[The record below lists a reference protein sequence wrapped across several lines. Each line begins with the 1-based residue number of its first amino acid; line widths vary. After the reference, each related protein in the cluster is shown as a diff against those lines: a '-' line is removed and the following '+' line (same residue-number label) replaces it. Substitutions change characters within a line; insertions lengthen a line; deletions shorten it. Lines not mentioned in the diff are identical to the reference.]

1 MAPTAAYASEGGE
14 RGFDPIGAIASLF
27 GLGTD
32 SDDVSVPLAANDST
46 TVTDANTLDNWESG
60 LRDSTENVG
69 RIWTDKTV
77 EDSDITLSPSPITIE
92 KGDADFLVGLS
103 ALSSTSNLTTTAST
117 PLDIVL
123 VLDTSGSMDEGMG
136 DPFYN
141 EVTDVQET
149 SGWSLAPDYYV
160 KQGDDYVKVTEE
172 RTGNG
177 LWGWQHVGWKVNGR
191 TVEPK
196 TAQNP
201 NGVQFYQ
208 RIQPTRLDALQN
220 AVNAFIDET
229 AKTNESIADSANKH
243 SISIVTFASNANTRA
258 GLTTVDDEHVEELK
272 NTVNSLEANGSTAA
286 DYGMQHA
293 QNVLEGARDGAQKVV
308 IFFTDG
314 EPNHQNGFDNKV
326 AADTV
331 NAAYAIKQGDTL
343 IYSVG
348 VMEGSDPSGTDD
360 YNSYMNAVSS
370 NYPNATAQGDNG
382 GFFEDGYFT
391 ITWGDRVADASYYK
405 AADNANDLNGIFED
419 IFEEINTGAG
429 LPTRVEGSDPAH
441 GGYLTFTDQLGA
453 YMEVDPS
460 NMTVVYA
467 DQSFSNP
474 TSSTDGNVTT
484 YHFKGTVETGNPDY
498 AEGDM
503 ADLIV
508 EVKHSD
514 DMATG
519 DVVTV
524 KIPATLIPL
533 RTYEVDTTE
542 GQESFTTNAAYPIRV
557 FYGVSLKDEA
567 AASLADPDAE
577 LQSYIDAN
585 KDENGNVRFYSN
597 LYEET
602 DGVAGDPEHGN
613 TTAAFEPAEGNS
625 FYYFTA
631 NTPVYVDETCS
642 TPAKEEDLANF
653 NVFYYQLDHYE
664 KDGDGL
670 KKQAEVYSFPSSSL
684 TFLGDAIGFDTVGNA
699 YVKAGQPRLTY
710 IKNFSDEKMGNET
723 GTASAVVSPEWANE
737 QTAGVVNSYLGNNGV
752 LSAELPGTLAVSKD
766 VTVPEGFDEG
776 DYASTRFTFEIVVAD
791 AANKSFD
798 AVVKNDQGDIQG
810 NRFTLSFDEHGK
822 ADFEIT
828 DGQTLFIYGL
838 SDDWKYTVTEK
849 NVPQGFTSQSN
860 GESGTVSGGA
870 TATANFINTYSAAS
884 ATLDGSTSL
893 TGTKAIN
900 GRNWL
905 DTDEFEFSIS
915 PVPNSPEGTPMPE
928 NATVTV
934 KGSDVA
940 DKTGLAS
947 FSFGDIVYT
956 KPGTYT
962 YLIREDATAAADI
975 PGITRSQAQYLV
987 TVKVIDN
994 GQGRLEATSQITQLF
1009 DDAGNRLAE
1018 PAITTTAAFVNAFSA
1033 GNDTVVVNA
1042 VKNYADNSGS
1052 RPMNDGDF
1060 VFELKPMSKSS
1071 VDAPDAPMPA
1081 GVSSGETATAAID
1094 AETRSASF
1102 GELVFTGKHVG
1113 FTYTYE
1119 IREVEGDIPAM
1130 AYDDTVYTLE
1140 VAVSAEADGSGGT
1153 RVVATRTLMRD
1164 GAPVTG
1170 GESIVFA
1177 NEYSPESAVLEGD
1190 TALGGTKVLA
1200 GRDWT
1205 EEDNFVFTLE
1215 PTGATASAVVDG
1227 VVQIDGSSATA
1238 TASDVDFAFGSVRFT
1253 KAGTYTFQ
1261 ITEDVP
1267 EDAQDG
1273 KLDGIVYDTH
1283 ACNVTV
1289 VVRLDEENGRLAVE
1303 SVAYDNGE
1311 GATDNSKAVFENSYE
1326 SGINYGDAGG
1336 LSVSKTLNGR
1346 AMNVGEFGF
1355 TITGADNG
1363 STTAEEANGKL
1374 ADDDKSF
1381 ANTQSRRDGVPEEMK
1396 KLQGLVFDQNDA
1408 GKTYS
1413 FIVDE
1418 TLGDADRVTYDAS
1431 QYRVDVSAKDDGKG
1445 TMHAETTVVR
1455 IKTAGG
1461 DSVNETVYGPAS
1473 TEDVNYVA
1481 PVVSFKNEYSK
1492 MPVEAKLSA
1501 VKQVIGAPYE
1511 GSFDF
1516 TLTLI
1521 EGDGNAVVGLDENGA
1536 VTAVAAGPY
1545 EEGGRAEASFGNLT
1559 FTAEGT
1565 FVFSVVENDPGERA
1579 GWTWATGD
1587 GNAKTITVN
1596 VNDDDGDGRLAA
1608 RVVGN
1613 NPIFVNSYEAS
1624 PAVLSGD
1631 AALAVQKSVEGADA
1645 DGDFTF
1651 TLAPVDPENEKWQA
1665 VDVESGGNHVS
1676 IAGPFA
1682 AGEVKVANFGDIA
1695 FRKAGTYQ
1703 FTVVEDQ
1710 AAEGQEVPAGWIY
1723 DASTSTITVEVTDE
1737 GHDGQLDAAVSYANE
1752 GENKPDNIAA
1762 FANSYSA
1769 APTDGVPANF
1779 RLTKTFEGHEWTD
1792 DYAFQFRIEAVTEGA
1807 PMPESDTVTVGKPA
1821 EGDEASFDFGEI
1833 VYTKAGTYVYKVS
1846 EIAGDN
1852 AGIVY
1857 DGHEATVTV
1866 TVVDNHDGT
1875 LSSTA
1880 AVANGAFSNA
1890 YKAELPL
1897 SQRANVSISK
1907 TLTGRD
1913 MEAGQF
1919 EFTVKPLDELSADR
1933 LGISTE
1939 GRVVPSEAAADG
1951 EVALMPLDFDGL
1963 TFTADDGGKRYG
1975 FVVAETKGGG
1985 AGYAN
1990 DDESATVTFDVKDDG
2005 NGLLAVTIT
2014 VLKGDG
2020 EPQTFTVSNADD
2032 AVAGVAI
2039 PFANSYAATGVLGGE
2054 GNAVINA
2061 TKMLTGR
2068 DLVEGEFSFQ
2078 VVDAKG
2084 NVVATGTNA
2093 ADGTIGFSA
2102 IPYSTDSFAG
2112 DVASG
2117 IATKTETGY
2126 EYVYEVSEITDGLAG
2141 SGITPVKDSFAVAV
2155 HVTDG
2160 GDGTLGI
2167 AVDYGSEGSGLT
2179 FQNVYDAQAISK
2191 SIDGRKVID
2200 GGGSGSAPT
2209 QEDIAGAYTFT
2220 LTGFAAD
2227 DGTLA
2232 PMPQGA
2238 GADGTK
2244 TAVNDAVGNVSFGEI
2259 EYTVAN
2265 VWPESQAAA
2274 EAGEAGEAATR
2285 AGATRSK
2292 TFTYSV
2298 TEAGEFPGVANEG
2311 GVKTFAVTVTDN
2323 GDGTLS
2329 AVTDPAAGAL
2339 FTFTNVYGVDPADSS
2354 LTGEGG
2360 VPVTKSLT
2368 GRDLVEGEFSFELRD
2383 AATGEVVAEAAN
2395 AADGTVEMPAL
2406 TFDAAGTYAYR
2417 LSEAPGDRGG
2427 VTYDGAVYDVTAT
2440 VTDDG
2445 AGALDVAWSVEKGGE
2460 ALEAVTFRNSYEA
2473 APASIALEASKSLT
2487 GRDLVEGEFSFVL
2500 RDAATG
2506 EVVAEAANAA
2516 DGSVSFGRIEFDGA
2530 GTYEYEIAEV
2540 EGDAEGV
2547 TYDDAVFAVRVDVA
2561 DDGDGQLSVADW
2573 SYGENGAPVFENV
2586 YVGPSA
2592 PQAADPETPKPL
2604 PGGSLVQTGD
2614 ATPVWVAV
2622 GTALAAAV
2630 VACVAALRLRRP
2642 RRSGRRLH

>member
-1 MAPTAAYASEGGE
+1 MAPMAAYASEGGE
-14 RGFDPIGAIASLF
+14 RGFDPLGAIASLF
-27 GLGTD
+27 GLGID
-32 SDDVSVPLAANDST
+32 SDDVSVPLAANDSS
-46 TVTDANTLDNWESG
+46 TVTDANTLGNWENG

-77 EDSDITLSPSPITIE
+77 EDSDITLSPSPITIK

-123 VLDTSGSMDEGMG
+123 VLDTSGSMDESMG
-136 DPFYN
+136 DPVYK

-149 SGWSLAPDYYV
+149 SGWSFAPDYYV
-160 KQGDDYVKVTEE
+160 KQGDGYVQVTEK
-172 RTGNG
+172 RTING
-177 LWGWQHVGWKVNGR
+177 FWGWEHVGWEVNGQA
-191 TVEPK
+191 VEPK
-196 TAQNP
+196 TDQNP

-208 RIQPTRLDALQN
+208 YIQPTRLDALQK
-220 AVNAFIDET
+220 AVNDFIDET
-229 AKTNESIADSANKH
+229 AKANESITDSANKH
-243 SISIVTFASNANTRA
+243 SISIVTFASSANTRA
-258 GLTTVDDEHVEELK
+258 ELTTVDDEHVEELK
-272 NTVNSLEANGSTAA
+272 NTVNRLEANGSTAA

-293 QNVLEGARDGAQKVV
+293 QNVLEGARENSQKVV

-314 EPNHQNGFDNKV
+314 EPNHQNGFDNEV

-331 NAAYAIKQGDTL
+331 NAAHSIKQDDTL

-348 VMEGSDPSGTDD
+348 VMEGSDPNGTDD

-382 GFFEDGYFT
+382 GFLEDGYFT

-405 AADNANDLNGIFED
+405 AADNADDLNSIFED
-419 IFEEINTGAG
+419 IFEEISTGAG
-429 LPTRVEGSDPAH
+429 LPTRVEGGDPSH
-441 GGYLTFTDQLGA
+441 GGYLTFSDQLGA
-453 YMEVDPS
+453 YMEIDPS

-467 DQSFSNP
+467 NQSFANP
-474 TSSTDGNVTT
+474 TSSTDGKVTT

-498 AEGDM
+498 AEGNM

-508 EVKHSD
+508 EVEHSN
-514 DMATG
+514 DMAAG
-519 DVVTV
+519 DVITV
-524 KIPATLIPL
+524 KIPAALIPL

-542 GQESFTTNAAYPIRV
+542 GSESFTTNEAYPICV

-567 AASLADPDAE
+567 ASSLADPDVE
-577 LQSYIDAN
+577 LQSYIDSN

-597 LYEET
+597 LYEKT
-602 DGVAGDPEHGN
+602 DGVAGDAEHGN
-613 TTAAFEPAEGNS
+613 TTATFEPAEGNS
-625 FYYFTA
+625 FYYLTA

-642 TPAKEEDLANF
+642 TPAMQEDLANF
-653 NVFYYQLDHYE
+653 DTFYYQLDHYE
-664 KDGDGL
+664 KNAGAL
-670 KKQAEVYSFPSSSL
+670 KKQTEVYSFPSSSL
-684 TFLGDAIGFDTVGNA
+684 TFLGDAIGFDAAGNA

-710 IKNFSDEKMGNET
+710 IKNFSDKKAGNET
-723 GTASAVVSPEWANE
+723 DTASAVVSPEWVNE
-737 QTAGVVNSYLGNNGV
+737 QAAGVVNSYLGNNG
-752 LSAELPGTLAVSKD
+752 LLLEELPGTLAISKD
-766 VTVPEGFDEG
+766 VTVPEGIDEE
-776 DYASTRFTFEIVVAD
+776 DHASTQFAFEIVVAD
-791 AANKSFD
+791 AANKNFD
-798 AVVKNDQGDIQG
+798 AVVKNVQGDIQG
-810 NRFTLSFDEHGK
+810 NRFTLSFDDQGK
-822 ADFEIT
+822 AVFEIA
-828 DGQTLFIYGL
+828 DGQTLLIYGL
-838 SDDWKYTVTEK
+838 SDGWKYTVTET
-849 NVPQGFTSQSN
+849 NVPQGFTSQST
-860 GESGTVSGGA
+860 GETGVVSGGA
-870 TATANFINTYSAAS
+870 TTTASFVNTYKVTS
-884 ATLDGSTSL
+884 ATLDGSVCL
-893 TGTKAIN
+893 TGTKAID

-905 DTDEFEFSIS
+905 DTDEFEFSIHPAS
-915 PVPNSPEGTPMPE
+915 ISPEGTPTPE
-928 NATVTV
+928 NTKVTV
-934 KGSDVA
+934 KGSDVV
-940 DKTGLAS
+940 DKTGAAS

-962 YLIREDATAAADI
+962 YVIREDATAAADI

-987 TVKVIDN
+987 TVKVTDN
-994 GQGRLEATSQITQLF
+994 GQGALEASSQITQLF
-1009 DDAGNRLAE
+1009 DDAGNRLDSPVA
-1018 PAITTTAAFVNAFSA
+1018 TTTASFINAFSA
-1033 GNDTVVVNA
+1033 DDDTVVVNA
-1042 VKNYADNSGS
+1042 FKNYTDNSGS
-1052 RPMNDGDF
+1052 RPMSDGDF
-1060 VFELKPMSKSS
+1060 LFELKPTNKSS
-1071 VDAPDAPMPA
+1071 DDAPDVPMPA
-1081 GVSSGETATAAID
+1081 DVSPGQSMTASID
-1094 AETRSASF
+1094 AETGTVSF
-1102 GELVFTGKHVG
+1102 GELVFTGEHVG

-1119 IREVEGDIPAM
+1119 IREVTGNTPAM
-1130 AYDDTVYTLE
+1130 AYDDTVYTME
-1140 VAVSAEADGSGGT
+1140 VAVSAESDGSGGT
-1153 RVVATRTLMRD
+1153 RVVATRTLTRD
-1164 GAPVTG
+1164 GAPVTDD
-1170 GESIVFA
+1170 ESILFS
-1177 NEYSPESAVLEGD
+1177 NEYRPDPAVLEGG
-1190 TALGGTKVLA
+1190 TALGGTKVLT

-1205 EEDNFVFTLE
+1205 EEDTFTFTLE
-1215 PTGATASAVVDG
+1215 PADATASAVADG
-1227 VVQIDGSSATA
+1227 VVQITESSATA
-1238 TASDVDFAFGSVRFT
+1238 NASGVDFAFGSVHFA
-1253 KAGTYTFQ
+1253 KAGTYTFR

-1267 EDAQDG
+1267 EGAQGG

-1283 ACNVTV
+1283 ACDVTV
-1289 VVRLDEENGRLAVE
+1289 VVGLDADNGRLAVE
-1303 SVAYDNGE
+1303 SVTYDNGE
-1311 GATDNSKAVFENSYE
+1311 GAVDNSKAVFENSYK
-1326 SGINYGDAGG
+1326 SGIDYGDEGG

-1346 AMNVGEFGF
+1346 AMNAGEFGF
-1355 TITGADNG
+1355 TISGIDNE
-1363 STTAEEANGKL
+1363 STSAEEANIKL
-1374 ADDDKSF
+1374 TDDDKSF
-1381 ANTQSRRDGVPEEMK
+1381 ANAQSRRDGVPEVMK
-1396 KLQGLVFDQNDA
+1396 KLQGLVFDQDDA

-1418 TLGDADRVTYDAS
+1418 TPGIADRVTYDAS
-1431 QYRVDVSAKDDGKG
+1431 QYRVDVSVEDDGKG
-1445 TMHAETTVVR
+1445 AMHAKTTVVR
-1455 IKTAGG
+1455 TKTAGG
-1461 DSVNETVYGPAS
+1461 DPVNEIVYGPAS
-1473 TEDVNYVA
+1473 TADANYVA
-1481 PVVSFKNEYSK
+1481 PAVSFKNEYAK
-1492 MPVEAKLSA
+1492 LPVEAELSA

-1516 TLTLI
+1516 TLTLV
-1521 EGDGNAVVGLDENGA
+1521 EGDRNAVVGLDENGA
-1536 VTAVAAGPY
+1536 ATAVAAGPY
-1545 EEGGRAEASFGNLT
+1545 EEGGSAEASFGKLT

-1596 VNDDDGDGRLAA
+1596 VNDDGDGRLDA
-1608 RVVGN
+1608 RIVGN

-1624 PAVLSGD
+1624 PAILSGD
-1631 AALAVQKSVEGADA
+1631 AALAVQKSVEGSDT

-1676 IAGPFA
+1676 IEGPFA

-1695 FRKAGTYQ
+1695 FREAGTYQ

-1710 AAEGQEVPAGWIY
+1710 AAEGQEVPPGWIY

-1737 GHDGQLDAAVSYANE
+1737 GNDGQLDAAVSYANE
-1752 GENKPDNIAA
+1752 GKNKPDNIAA
-1762 FANSYSA
+1762 FTNSYSV
-1769 APTDGVPANF
+1769 APTEGVPANF
-1779 RLTKTFEGHEWTD
+1779 RLTKTFEGREWTD
-1792 DYAFQFRIEAVTEGA
+1792 DYVFQFGIEAVTEGA

-1821 EGDEASFDFGEI
+1821 EGVEAAFDFGEI
-1833 VYTKAGTYVYKVS
+1833 VYTKAGTYVYKVF

-1875 LSSTA
+1875 LSSIA

-1890 YKAELPL
+1890 YQAELPL

-1933 LGISTE
+1933 LGISAE

-1963 TFTADDGGKRYG
+1963 TFTADDSGKRYG
-1975 FVVAETKGGG
+1975 FVVTETKGGG

-1990 DDESATVTFDVKDDG
+1990 DDENATVTFDVTDDG

-2014 VLKGDG
+2014 VLKGDDKS
-2020 EPQTFTVSNADD
+2020 QTVTVSNADNT
-2032 AVAGVAI
+2032 VASVVI
-2039 PFANSYAATGVLGGE
+2039 PFANSYAATGVLGSE
-2054 GNAVINA
+2054 GDAAINA
-2061 TKMLTGR
+2061 SKMLTGR

-2093 ADGTIGFSA
+2093 ADGTIDFSA
-2102 IPYSTDSFAG
+2102 ISYSSNSFAA

-2117 IATKTETGY
+2117 IATKTEMGY
-2126 EYVYEVSEITDGLAG
+2126 EYVYEVSEITDALAD
-2141 SGITPVKDSFAVAV
+2141 SGITPVKYSFAVV
-2155 HVTDG
+2155 VRVTDN

-2167 AVDYGSEGSGLT
+2167 AVDYGSEGNGLT
-2179 FQNVYDAQAISK
+2179 FWNVYDAQAISK

-2200 GGGSGSAPT
+2200 GGGFGNAPT

-2227 DGTLA
+2227 DGTPA
-2232 PMPQGA
+2232 PMPQGT

-2244 TAVNDAVGNVSFGEI
+2244 TVVNDMVGNVSFGEI

-2265 VWPESQAAA
+2265 VWPEGQAAD
-2274 EAGEAGEAATR
+2274 EAGEAVVTATR

-2298 TEAGEFPGVANEG
+2298 TEAGEFAGVVNEG

-2339 FTFTNVYGVDPADSS
+2339 FTFTNVYGVDPVDSS

-2360 VPVTKSLT
+2360 VPVAKSLT

-2383 AATGEVVAEAAN
+2383 AVTGEVVAVAAN

-2406 TFDAAGTYAYR
+2406 TFDAAGTYAYW

-2427 VTYDGAVYDVTAT
+2427 VTYDDAVYDVTAT

-2445 AGALDVAWSVEKGGE
+2445 AGSLDVAWSVEKGGE
-2460 ALEAVTFRNSYEA
+2460 AFEAVTFRNSYA
-2473 APASIALEASKSLT
+2473 ATPASIALDASKSLT
-2487 GRDLVEGEFSFVL
+2487 GRDLVEGEFSFEL
-2500 RDAATG
+2500 RDAVTG
-2506 EVVAEAANAA
+2506 EVVAVAANAA
-2516 DGSVSFGRIEFDGA
+2516 DGSISFGRIEYDEA
-2530 GTYEYEIAEV
+2530 GTYEYEIAEA
-2540 EGDAEGV
+2540 EGDVEGV
-2547 TYDDAVFAVRVDVA
+2547 TYDDTVFAVRVDVT
-2561 DDGDGQLSVADW
+2561 DDGDGHLSAADW

-2586 YVGPSA
+2586 YEGPSA
-2592 PQAADPETPKPL
+2592 PQAAAPETPKPL

-2614 ATPVWVAV
+2614 ATPMWVAV
-2622 GTALAAAV
+2622 GAALAAVV
-2630 VACVAALRLRRP
+2630 VACVAALRLRRT
-2642 RRSGRRLH
+2642 RRSGRHLH